1 MEEFGLTNPKD
12 DIRNVLHAAASNSYQ
27 SLSDAL
33 EHLCMMLV
41 MGIEEY
47 LRAFNAERG
56 LPELIQVG
64 RSGSSIG
71 EICQNNGDCMTLLF
85 RAIALVLEHVPN
97 SNTACAVHA
106 WELLGLS
113 SFTLQ
118 STPNLSTTMKIS
130 TAATL
135 AEECLRVVSFV
146 VRDDGTGQLVS
157 HGFLREVL
165 GTLEWADARLTQQCF
180 DITNAVCDKVNFQAP
195 PAATS
200 GKKSKSKTS
209 GASSSSGDVSK
220 KNLFSEL
227 VDRLIPQFHE
237 LLSRSQVMTL
247 STVIRDGVLQSL
259 GSLAL
264 RAHAQ
269 QQPKVVAA
277 VATPALFESLIQFIS
292 AETERGAEHTT
303 ERSSQLRLQLCL
315 TVLLHL
321 ATCAPAQ
328 ARKVFLTANART
340 MFAQLLQVSN
350 EGLVHLLH
358 DPFGTARALHVAP
371 TDGRSS
377 NSNRTSHNNNNGSS
391 AASRFPES
399 EHNATIMSLLC
410 LLAVLPAVPQTA
422 FGKSRPVAFL
432 AVRRWLWE
440 DDVHNFSEY
449 PPDQWV
455 ALETALAQ
463 GIYNIGVRIRGRSFD
478 VNIQTLKQ
486 SSGRN
491 ISKSFVPEYF
501 SMVCPGSVDAMT
513 FDVPIPLVD
522 VDISP
527 ADAATFHEFYDTYM
541 GLVAEFCPLASS
553 VTVKTAALW
562 TAASILHTKL
572 SLQQQRGFTGN
583 IGNPTGL
590 TAQIC
595 EMIVDAISAPEEE
608 AIPAAALGLSCLDW
622 LLHNQVDG
630 SSTLQLTTMCA
641 RFGIPQA
648 LQVVLHFENPDSAQV
663 VLHAEM
669 LLSVLE
675 ASSSPT
681 MALAPPGE
689 VDLLTTALQSF
700 SNAISCIS
708 SPADAEP
715 NGPIASALKTFATA
729 IASCVSITSFEF
741 VNAGVAGTL
750 VAFLKGA
757 SPPPVPFTSKISA
770 NQSTPVKQSPLA
782 DETDRS
788 EAVKS
793 PTPTTPSQLPQ
804 HQPDLILSRKQR
816 CSMLR
821 AALHE
826 NPKALDVLVRKIV
839 GILPFLTQ
847 LPLVESTVSA
857 HAVTVRP
864 LNEALTILASLSPRM
879 AMCSHKKADTQYM
892 AQRESLENDLT
903 TLCPNGHRLYNR
915 IAVGWTCDMCGA
927 RTLASAQAASMR
939 CDHCDFD
946 ICFQCFRNPEVG
958 YTGALPDH
966 EGEEGLRPGRTFHIL
981 SSVGD
986 VERYFRSVG
995 DLPST
1000 PSGQRT
1006 ELYYDGIGK
1015 GRSQETLL
1023 GIMYRKAFSR
1033 RLATVLEQFEN
1044 SLLRVDAA
1052 GQQAAAR
1059 HQEVA
1064 ARVTSMTATS
1074 SSFASEPSWDTFD
1087 ESGTLQQTPSFLSS
1101 PLRGLMFSTN
1111 RRATSY
1117 SPTRT
1122 PAAARR
1128 LVDQDSAMRGIGRGI
1143 TIRAFGDSCVTK
1155 ARTYFLHHF
1164 HSRTA
1169 EVCACAEHTR
1179 RDFQTEHIPLL
1190 RQKPSPFE
1198 QQPEVQLLLLLKEM
1212 FSSSE
1217 GGKSNGQIG
1226 AAQSVFPNIV
1236 SNELA
1241 ALVVKSFHASALRV
1255 AILPLFFAVPRWVSF
1270 IIREAPFLLP
1280 LSLREKITRFACYGA
1295 RRALWHHIRKLNL
1308 CPLSSLNGVAEPM
1321 ETPMEWHQQLCVHA
1335 DQQHGHKFTVNRD
1348 RIAEDA
1354 LRVLRDSQEL
1364 RFPIT
1369 VEFEGD
1375 KGTGNG
1381 PTIQFYSL
1389 LARYALRPDVASQF
1403 WRRGDELA
1411 AAAAEEH
1418 TAVVVPA
1425 SEGLFP
1431 ACVPVEID
1439 EHDSDLDVLMHS
1451 ASFRKGGGAEG
1462 GAQDEFTTVS
1472 CLTFPNQTSPPRIST
1487 SCEQFYYL
1495 IGSALGRAFC
1505 DDRIVPLALSSMVLE
1520 WLRIGPPPVYLA
1532 VPANRPTDNFNLL
1545 AAYRLGIDDVNKVD
1559 EGLAKHLSQLR
1570 KMAQQQKSQSA
1581 PSEGSGPPSFS
1592 DDDVKMQF
1600 EDLSLSFTLPG
1611 DDNFSLLR
1619 PRSTSSNPLVP
1630 SDVDLVTAEN
1640 AAYYIQRV
1648 CDCVAFESVAI
1659 PIKYLWWGF
1668 TDVVNHEGLQMLEL
1682 EELGAILLGDTLH
1695 PSEPLWTKEE
1705 LLDVLVPDHGYSD
1718 DSPQIRFL
1726 RSILLDDMS
1735 PPLQRQFLEFC
1746 TGCPR
1751 LPLGGIR
1758 SIGTI
1763 TVVRRS
1769 SDEHNNNNN
1778 GTNGSGGEG
1787 AVTAAVVSDS
1797 KEWPLPS
1804 VNTCFRYVKLPPYP
1818 TKELMKEK
1826 LFNAIV
1832 HCGTTF
1838 ELS

>member
-1 MEEFGLTNPKD
+1 MEEFGLTNPRD
-12 DIRNVLHAAASNSYQ
+12 DIRNVLVAAESGSTQ
-27 SLSDAL
+27 RLSDAL
-33 EHLCMMLV
+33 EHLCIMLV

-56 LPELIQVG
+56 LPELIGVG
-64 RSGSSIG
+64 RAGTG
-71 EICQNNGDCMTLLF
+71 DVCQDDGDCMTLLF

-97 SNTACAVHA
+97 SNTACAAHA

-113 SFTLQ
+113 SLTLQ
-118 STPNLSTTMKIS
+118 SAPNLATTMKVS

-135 AEECLRVVSFV
+135 AEECLRVISFV
-146 VRDDGTGQLVS
+146 VRDDATGQLVS

-180 DITNAVCDKVNFQAP
+180 DITNAVCDKVNFHP
-195 PAATS
+195 PAAPAS
-200 GKKSKSKTS
+200 GKKSKSK
-209 GASSSSGDVSK
+209 ANPAADVSK
-220 KNLFSEL
+220 KNLLSEL
-227 VDRLIPQFHE
+227 VDRLIPQFHS
-237 LLSRSQVMTL
+237 LLSRSQAMSLGNIV
-247 STVIRDGVLQSL
+247 RDGVLQSL

-264 RAHAQ
+264 RANAQ
-269 QQPKVVAA
+269 LQPKVVAA
-277 VATPALFESLIQFIS
+277 VATPELFQAIIQFVTS
-292 AETERGAEHTT
+292 ESEKGVMTMERNA
-303 ERSSQLRLQLCL
+303 QLRLQLCL

-321 ATCAPAQ
+321 ATCSPAD
-328 ARKVFLTANART
+328 ARKAFLSATARK

-350 EGLVHLLH
+350 EGLVTLLQ
-358 DPFGTARALHVAP
+358 DPFGTARALYASP
-371 TDGRSS
+371 TDGRASSS
-377 NSNRTSHNNNNGSS
+377 NRSTNNSVGSQT
-391 AASRFPES
+391 RFPES
-399 EHNATIMSLLC
+399 EHNITVMSLLC
-410 LLAVLPAVPQTA
+410 LLAVLPAIPPSA

-449 PPDQWV
+449 PPDQWI

-463 GIYNIGVRIRGRSFD
+463 GIHNVSVRIRGRNFD
-478 VNIQTLKQ
+478 VNIHSLKQ

-501 SMVCPGSVDAMT
+501 AMVCPGNIDAAT
-513 FDVPIPLVD
+513 FDVPIPLADMEIPSKD
-522 VDISP
+522 V
-527 ADAATFHEFYDTYM
+527 ADLNQFYEAYM
-541 GLVAEFCPLASS
+541 GLVAEFCPQASA

-572 SLQQQRGFTGN
+572 SLQQHRSPAGQASTAGN
-583 IGNPTGL
+583 HAGL
-590 TAQIC
+590 TAQLC
-595 EMIVDAISAPEEE
+595 EMIADAISVPEDE
-608 AIPAAALGLSCLDW
+608 AVPVAALGLSCMDW
-622 LLHNQVDG
+622 LLHNQCDG
-630 SSTLQLTTMCA
+630 SSTLQLTTMCS

-648 LQVVLHFENPDSAQV
+648 LQVVLHFDNPDSVQV
-663 VLHAEM
+663 VIHAE
-669 LLSVLE
+669 LLLTVLE

-681 MALAPPGE
+681 MASAQEGE
-689 VDLLTTALQSF
+689 VEVLSKALQSF
-700 SNAISCIS
+700 TTIINNITSA
-708 SPADAEP
+708 ADAEP
-715 NGPIASALKTFATA
+715 NGVVVVALRNFASA
-729 IASCVSITSFEF
+729 IASCSKITSFEF
-741 VNAGVAGTL
+741 VNAGVAANL
-750 VAFLKGA
+750 VAFLKGS
-757 SPPPVPFTSKISA
+757 SPPPSA
-770 NQSTPVKQSPLA
+770 PLATKVAQNDATPVKQSLRA
-782 DETDRS
+782 GQGGS
-788 EAVKS
+788 ES
-793 PTPTTPSQLPQ
+793 RTPTSPPQ
-804 HQPDLILSRKQR
+804 PPQQPADLIISRKQR
-816 CSMLR
+816 CNMLR
-821 AALHE
+821 AALQD

-839 GILPFLTQ
+839 GILPFLAQ

-879 AMCSHKKADTQYM
+879 AMCVQKKADTRYM
-892 AQRESLENDLT
+892 DQRDAMESDLAN
-903 TLCPNGHRLYNR
+903 LCPAGHRLYNR
-915 IAVGWTCDMCGA
+915 IAVGWICDMCGS
-927 RTLASAQAASMR
+927 RTSATAQSASMR

-946 ICFQCFRNPEVG
+946 ICFQCFRNPEIG

-986 VERYFRSVG
+986 VERHFRETGV
-995 DLPST
+995 LPS
-1000 PSGQRT
+1000 SENGQRVD
-1006 ELYYDGIGK
+1006 LFYDGIGK
-1015 GRSQETLL
+1015 GRSQDTLL
-1023 GIMYRKAFSR
+1023 GIMYRKAFSKK
-1033 RLATVLEQFEN
+1033 LATVLEQFEN

-1064 ARVTSMTATS
+1064 ARVTSMSATTS
-1074 SSFASEPSWDTFD
+1074 SFLSEPSWDGFEET
-1087 ESGTLQQTPSFLSS
+1087 SNGTPQSS
-1101 PLRGLMFSTN
+1101 PLRGLMFSSN
-1111 RRATSY
+1111 RRASVY

-1128 LVDQDSAMRGIGRGI
+1128 LVDQDSAMRGVGRGI

-1179 RDFQTEHIPLL
+1179 RDFHTEHIPLL
-1190 RQKPSPFE
+1190 RQKQSPFE

-1212 FSSSE
+1212 FTSSS
-1217 GGKSNGQIG
+1217 S
-1226 AAQSVFPNIV
+1226 AANRSSGDIAASVFPNVV

-1321 ETPMEWHQQLCVHA
+1321 ETPVEWHQQLCVHA
-1335 DQQHGHKFTVNRD
+1335 DQHHGHKFTVRRNH
-1348 RIAEDA
+1348 IHEDA
-1354 LRVLRDSQEL
+1354 LKVLRNSCEL
-1364 RFPIT
+1364 RYPIT
-1369 VEFEGD
+1369 IEFEGD
-1375 KGTGNG
+1375 KGTGSG

-1389 LARYALRPDVASQF
+1389 LARYALQPATASTF
-1403 WRRGDELA
+1403 WRSGKELSA
-1411 AAAAEEH
+1411 AAGEAHSE
-1418 TAVVVPA
+1418 VVVPTL
-1425 SEGLFP
+1425 EGLFP
-1431 ACVPVEID
+1431 ASVPLEID

-1451 ASFRKGGGAEG
+1451 ASFRKGVAGGSS
-1462 GAQDEFTTVS
+1462 QQLDEPQFTTVS

-1487 SCEQFYYL
+1487 ACEQFYYL

-1505 DDRIVPLALSSMVLE
+1505 DDKIIPLALSAMVLE
-1520 WLRIGPPPVYLA
+1520 WLRIGPPPVYLS
-1532 VPANRPTDNFNLL
+1532 VPANRQADNFNLL
-1545 AAYRLGIDDVNKVD
+1545 AAYRLGIDDVSKID
-1559 EGLAKHLSQLR
+1559 EGLAKHLHQLR
-1570 KMAQQQKSQSA
+1570 KMAHPPRAQSYASTAA
-1581 PSEGSGPPSFS
+1581 PLSLS
-1592 DDDVKMQF
+1592 DDEIKLQV
-1600 EDLSLSFTLPG
+1600 EDLALSFTLPG
-1611 DDNFSLLR
+1611 DDAFSLLR
-1619 PRSTSSNPLVP
+1619 PRSTNSTVSSPP
-1630 SDVDLVTAEN
+1630 SDVADPETVTSEN
-1640 AAYYIQRV
+1640 VDHYIQRV

-1659 PIKYLWWGF
+1659 PIRYLSWGF

-1705 LLDVLVPDHGYSD
+1705 LLDVLVADHGYSTE
-1718 DSPQIRFL
+1718 SPQIRHL
-1726 RSILLDDMS
+1726 ISILLEDMS
-1735 PPLQRQFLEFC
+1735 PHMQRQFLEFC

-1751 LPLGGIR
+1751 LPLGGLR

-1769 SDEHNNNNN
+1769 NDEA
-1778 GTNGSGGEG
+1778 GGSSP
-1787 AVTAAVVSDS
+1787 AVPGDGSTASASAEN

-1818 TKELMKEK
+1818 TKDLMKEK
-1826 LFNAIV
+1826 LMNAIT

>member
-1 MEEFGLTNPKD
+1 MDEFGLTNPKD
-12 DIRNVLHAAASNSYQ
+12 DIRNVLHAAASGSHQ

-47 LRAFNAERG
+47 LRAFSAERG
-56 LPELIQVG
+56 IPELIQVG
-64 RSGSSIG
+64 RSGSPAG
-71 EICQNNGDCMTLLF
+71 EVCQNDGDCMTLLF

-97 SNTACAVHA
+97 SNTACAAHA

-118 STPNLSTTMKIS
+118 SAPNLSTTMKIS

-146 VRDDGTGQLVS
+146 VRDDATGQLVS

-195 PAATS
+195 AAAATG
-200 GKKSKSKTS
+200 GKKSKSKGT
-209 GASSSSGDVSK
+209 GSSGEMSK

-247 STVIRDGVLQSL
+247 SNIVRDGVLQSL

-264 RAHAQ
+264 RATAQ
-269 QQPKVVAA
+269 QQPKVAAA
-277 VATPALFESLIQFIS
+277 VATPALFHLLIQFIS
-292 AETERGAEHTT
+292 AETERGAEHVA

-321 ATCAPAQ
+321 ATCAPSQ
-328 ARKVFLTANART
+328 ARKMFLTANARK

-350 EGLVHLLH
+350 EGLIHLLH
-358 DPFGTARALHVAP
+358 DPFGTARALHAAP
-371 TDGRSS
+371 TDGRTSANNRSS
-377 NSNRTSHNNNNGSS
+377 HGNSS
-391 AASRFPES
+391 ASAVSRFPES
-399 EHNATIMSLLC
+399 EHNTAIMSLLC
-410 LLAVLPAVPQTA
+410 LLAVLPAIPATA

-432 AVRRWLWE
+432 AVRKWLWE

-463 GIYNIGVRIRGRSFD
+463 GVFNIGVRIRGRSFD
-478 VNIQTLKQ
+478 VNIQTMKQ

-491 ISKSFVPEYF
+491 IAKSFVPEYF
-501 SMVCPGSVDAMT
+501 TMVCPGNVDAMT
-513 FDVPIPLVD
+513 FDVPIPL
-522 VDISP
+522 
-527 ADAATFHEFYDTYM
+527 ADFEILPEDAVALHEFYDTYM
-541 GLVAEFCPLASS
+541 GIVAEFCPQASS
-553 VTVKTAALW
+553 LTVKSAALW

-572 SLQQQRGFTGN
+572 SLQQQRGSAGN
-583 IGNPTGL
+583 ATSQTGL
-590 TAQIC
+590 TAQLC
-595 EMIVDAISAPEEE
+595 EMIVDAISVPEDE
-608 AIPAAALGLSCLDW
+608 AVPVAALGLSCMDW
-622 LLHNQVDG
+622 LLHNQCDG

-663 VLHAEM
+663 VLHAEL

-681 MALAPPGE
+681 MASVQPGE
-689 VDLLTTALQSF
+689 VELLTKALHSF
-700 SNAISCIS
+700 SSAIGSIS
-708 SPADAEP
+708 SVGDAEP
-715 NGPIASALKTFATA
+715 NGAVAVALKTFATA
-729 IASCVSITSFEF
+729 IASCASITSFEF

-750 VAFLKGA
+750 VAFLKA
-757 SPPPVPFTSKISA
+757 SHPPQAPFAAKVAA
-770 NQSTPVKQSPLA
+770 NQTTPVKQSPLA
-782 DETDRS
+782 DADRAES
-788 EAVKS
+788 VKS
-793 PTPTTPSQLPQ
+793 PTPTTPPQQSQQ
-804 HQPDLILSRKQR
+804 QPDLILSRKQR
-816 CSMLR
+816 CNLLR
-821 AALHE
+821 AVLQE

-879 AMCSHKKADTQYM
+879 AMCAHKKADAQYM
-892 AQRESLENDLT
+892 DQRESLENDLAS
-903 TLCPNGHRLYNR
+903 LCPNGHRLYNR
-915 IAVGWTCDMCGA
+915 IAVGWTCDMCGT
-927 RTLASAQAASMR
+927 RTPSSAQAASMR

-986 VERYFRSVG
+986 VERHFRSVG
-995 DLPST
+995 DLPSA
-1000 PSGQRT
+1000 SNGQRVD
-1006 ELYYDGIGK
+1006 LYYDGIGK

-1023 GIMYRKAFSR
+1023 GIMYRKAFSK

-1074 SSFASEPSWDTFD
+1074 SSFATEPSWDTFD
-1087 ESGTLQQTPSFLSS
+1087 ETGNLQHTSSSLSS

-1212 FSSSE
+1212 FSTGE
-1217 GGKSNGQIG
+1217 RGGANNFASG
-1226 AAQSVFPNIV
+1226 AVQSAFPNVV
-1236 SNELA
+1236 SNELG

-1280 LSLREKITRFACYGA
+1280 LSLREKVTRFACYGA

-1308 CPLSSLNGVAEPM
+1308 FPLSSLNGVAEPM

-1348 RIAEDA
+1348 RIADDA
-1354 LRVLRDSQEL
+1354 LRVFRDSQEL

-1369 VEFEGD
+1369 IEFEGD
-1375 KGTGNG
+1375 KGTGSG

-1389 LARYALRPDVASQF
+1389 LARYALQPEIASRF
-1403 WRRGDELA
+1403 WRRGGELA
-1411 AAAAEEH
+1411 ATAEEEH
-1418 TAVVVPA
+1418 ASVVVPS

-1431 ACVPVEID
+1431 ACVSVEID

-1451 ASFRKGGGAEG
+1451 ASFRKGGGG
-1462 GAQDEFTTVS
+1462 DSGVQDEPQYTTVS
-1472 CLTFPNQTSPPRIST
+1472 CLTFPNQTSPPRISA

-1495 IGSALGRAFC
+1495 IGSAIGRAFC
-1505 DDRIVPLALSSMVLE
+1505 DDKIVPLAMSSMVLE
-1520 WLRIGPPPVYLA
+1520 WLRIGPPPVYLS
-1532 VPANRPTDNFNLL
+1532 VPANRPTENFNLL
-1545 AAYRLGIDDVNKVD
+1545 AAYRLGIDDVSKID
-1559 EGLAKHLSQLR
+1559 EGLAKHLAQLR
-1570 KMAQQQKSQSA
+1570 KMAQQQNNSQSTGRDA
-1581 PSEGSGPPSFS
+1581 GPPSFS
-1592 DDDVKMQF
+1592 DDDVKMDV
-1600 EDLSLSFTLPG
+1600 EDLSLTFTLPG

-1619 PRSTSSNPLVP
+1619 PRSTSSDP
-1630 SDVDLVTAEN
+1630 SASADADLVTADN
-1640 AAYYIQRV
+1640 VAHYIQRV

-1695 PSEPLWTKEE
+1695 PSEPLWTKDE
-1705 LLDVLVPDHGYSD
+1705 LTDVLVPDHGYSG
-1718 DSPQIRFL
+1718 DSPQIRYL
-1726 RSILLDDMS
+1726 MSILVEDMS
-1735 PPLQRQFLEFC
+1735 PLMQRQFLEFC

-1758 SIGTI
+1758 SIGVI

-1769 SDEHNNNNN
+1769 NDEGNS
-1778 GTNGSGGEG
+1778 SGGDASAGSE
-1787 AVTAAVVSDS
+1787 S

-1826 LFNAIV
+1826 LLSAIT